1 MPSIKSCTRT
11 RKPSRARAFTLIE
24 LLVVIAIIA
33 ILAAILFPVFAQAKA
48 AAKGAATISNAKQQ
62 MLGLQ
67 MYINDYDDTAFLPW
81 EMGVYPVQLE
91 YPYTKNLNVTWDAAA
106 PIPNFPTPMVAIPGQ
121 GGWWGSW
128 TLVGTLSW
136 SQQGLEYATN
146 NGNQPRVFS
155 NQANP
160 ASHAV
165 MVAISNPNQA
175 LNNWSFGNVVPGEQ
189 GWFTFD
195 GWNEACDEPTGTLA
209 DWENVPT
216 QGITRAANLWH
227 TAKYVTGFQ
236 DGHAKVMPDESYID
250 PNADCGPQTAAWWA
264 TNTGSGDTFPNYNN
278 LQAVNAW
285 GTWMIQPKHLQY
297 WGAWWDPSE

>member
-1 MPSIKSCTRT
+1 MSLKRQTR
-11 RKPSRARAFTLIE
+11 RAFTLIE

-48 AAKGAATISNAKQQ
+48 AAKQAVSVSNTKQQ

-91 YPYTKNLNVTWDAAA
+91 YPYTKNLNITWDAGS
-106 PIPNFPTPMVAIPGQ
+106 PIPNFPTPMVPLP

-136 SQQGLEYATN
+136 SQQGLEYASQ
-146 NGNQPRVFS
+146 GPNQPRVFA

-160 ASHAV
+160 ANHAV
-165 MVAISNPNQA
+165 LLAMSNPNQP
-175 LNNWSFGNVVPGEQ
+175 LNNWSFGNVVPGDQ

-195 GWNEACDEPTGTLA
+195 GWNEACNEPNGTLA
-209 DWENVPT
+209 DWENVPQ

-227 TAKYVTGFQ
+227 TQKYVTGYQ
-236 DGHAKVMPDESYID
+236 DGHAKVVADESYIN
-250 PNADCGPQTAAWWA
+250 PTTDCANQTAAWYYA
-264 TNTGSGDTFPNYNN
+264 NINPGPFPNYNN
-278 LQAVNAW
+278 LQPVNAW
-285 GTWMIQPKHLQY
+285 GAWMIQPKHLQY

>member
-1 MPSIKSCTRT
+1 MSPSYSKTKIQ
-11 RKPSRARAFTLIE
+11 AFTLIE

-67 MYINDYDDTAFLPW
+67 MYVNDYDDTAFLPW

-91 YPYTKNLNVTWDAAA
+91 FPYTKNLNIAWDAAS
-106 PIPNFPTPMVAIPGQ
+106 PIPNFPTPMTGSY
-121 GGWWGSW
+121 WGDW

-136 SQQGLEYATN
+136 NQQGLEYASPS
-146 NGNQPRVFS
+146 GNMPRVLS
-155 NQANP
+155 AQDNP

-165 MVAISNPNQA
+165 LVSLSQPNQPTG
-175 LNNWSFGNVVPGEQ
+175 NWSFGNVVPGEQ

-195 GWNEACDEPTGTLA
+195 GWNQACYETTGTTA
-209 DWENVPT
+209 EWENVPT

-236 DGHAKVMPDESYID
+236 DGHAKVVADESYIN
-250 PNADCGPQTAAWWA
+250 PNADCQAQTGSWWA
-264 TNTGSGDTFPNYNN
+264 SNTNSGANFPNYNN
-278 LQAVNAW
+278 LQPVNAW
-285 GTWMIQPKHLQY
+285 GAWMIQPKHLQY
-297 WGAWWDPSE
+297 WGAWWDATK